1 MTPHHTPNSRP
12 CVALITGGASGI
24 GLAIARKLLAEGLTV
39 ALVDLGAER
48 LQAAARQLAGD
59 VLTFEA
65 DITSE
70 PSVNRAVGE
79 LLARRNRIDIVI
91 NSAGVTGITNR
102 KTADVPFEDFQRVV
116 AINLHGSFL
125 ISKAVL
131 PGMVQRG
138 YGRILLIAS
147 IAGKEGNAGM
157 CSYSAS
163 KAAVIGLTKCL
174 GKEYAETGVTIN
186 AIAPAVIRTAMVD
199 ALPPEQVDYMT
210 AKIPMRRCGTLDEI
224 AHTAAFIV
232 SRENSFTTGF
242 CYDLSGGRAVY

>member
-1 MTPHHTPNSRP
+1 MTPHHPPNSRP

-79 LLARRNRIDIVI
+79 LIARRNRIDIVI

>member
-1 MTPHHTPNSRP
+1 
-12 CVALITGGASGI
+12 LITGGASGI
-24 GLAIARKLLAEGLTV
+24 GLAIARKLLAQGSTV

-48 LQAAARQLAGD
+48 LQAAARQLSGD

-70 PSVNRAVGE
+70 ESVNRAVGE
-79 LLARRNRIDIVI
+79 LLERRDRIDVVI
-91 NSAGVTGITNR
+91 NSAGVTGLTNR
-102 KTADVPFEDFQRVV
+102 KTADVPFADFQRVV

-138 YGRILLIAS
+138 FGRILLIAS

-186 AIAPAVIRTAMVD
+186 AIAPAVIRTAMVE

-224 AHTAAFIV
+224 AHAAAFIV

>member
-1 MTPHHTPNSRP
+1 MTPHPTPNSQP
-12 CVALITGGASGI
+12 SVALITGGASGI
-24 GLAIARKLLAEGLTV
+24 GLAIARKLLAQGSTV

-157 CSYSAS
+157 CSYSTS